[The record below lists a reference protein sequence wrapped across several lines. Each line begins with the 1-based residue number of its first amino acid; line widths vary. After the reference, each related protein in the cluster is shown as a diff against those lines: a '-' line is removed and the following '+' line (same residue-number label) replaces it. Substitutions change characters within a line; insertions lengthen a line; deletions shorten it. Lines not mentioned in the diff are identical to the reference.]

1 MISKKKLLG
10 ATLVT
15 AAALAFSTAPITSA
29 FANTHHTGEV
39 KCFGLNSCKGKG
51 GCKSNL
57 NSCKGKNSCEHKG
70 VEMKKS
76 KQECVKEGGT
86 TTAPKK

>member
-29 FANTHHTGEV
+29 FAHTHHNGKV
-39 KCFGLNSCKGKG
+39 DCYGLNGCKGKG
-51 GCKSNL
+51 SCKSSL
-57 NSCKGKNSCEHKG
+57 NSCKGKNSCRGEG
-70 VEMKKS
+70 VEKKS
-76 KQECVKEGGT
+76 KQECVKAGGT